1 MTRSNCSRA
10 PLAPFPRTA
19 GEAKIPR
26 ARRNGPLISSSAIAA
41 SDMKPSA
48 AAASAAATSSRV
60 LPMPGSPSSV
70 SAVSRPALA
79 DASSCLIAPSSTCR
93 PTTGPAAR
101 LTWRAS
107 GATADVGAGEQSAR
121 HSWRKGTSDGEDA
134 EATGRAATCAGSPT
148 DEPPPRL
155 DRILEAMAP
164 ARAAI
169 CSATTSACCP
179 SCLLRCR
186 RLEPV
191 ERADA
196 NTEDAAGRPKLA
208 RPASQ
213 EAQGACRVPRCC
225 RDLAAVVLVKG
236 DFAL

>member
-26 ARRNGPLISSSAIAA
+26 ARRNGPLISSSAVAA
-41 SDMKPSA
+41 SGMKPSA

-107 GATADVGAGEQSAR
+107 GATAGVGALGAA
-121 HSWRKGTSDGEDA
+121 WALFMALKGTSNRDDPSGL
-134 EATGRAATCAGSPT
+134 RAR
-148 DEPPPRL
+148 D
-155 DRILEAMAP
+155 
-164 ARAAI
+164 
-169 CSATTSACCP
+169 
-179 SCLLRCR
+179 
-186 RLEPV
+186 RLERRGA
-191 ERADA
+191 ERDRSRSAYHPL
-196 NTEDAAGRPKLA
+196 G
-208 RPASQ
+208 
-213 EAQGACRVPRCC
+213 
-225 RDLAAVVLVKG
+225 
-236 DFAL
+236 